1 MIIGLVYGVVD
12 RGELRMF
19 ILDLL
24 NNFMNPYLYRTI
36 RKQFCEAL
44 NYHPIHGGWERPI
57 VMNQF
62 EFRENVKI
70 EGESWWEWKKLDSE
84 VPSIEEMISEI
95 EFRSGLFS
103 ITNPQTCKRL
113 ENPIFRIAKA
123 QTKSGKQIV
132 VPQFHLPLGNQYDQ
146 RITKDKSLYAFQL
159 IQSGFGVSDGL
170 KKAGVNWNAL
180 IRHTSYEPVRK
191 VNTHRR
197 VRKVIQ
203 LYRDGMT
210 LTDSLSFVEMSS
222 RTFWLKTGGI
232 KRVLQDTGVLEW
244 EISKLK
250 GEDGKTNKDSTQIT
264 HKQTR

>member
-1 MIIGLVYGVVD
+1 
-12 RGELRMF
+12 
-19 ILDLL
+19 
-24 NNFMNPYLYRTI
+24 MNPYLYRTI
-36 RKQFCEAL
+36 RKQICEAL

-95 EFRSGLFS
+95 EFRSGSFS

-123 QTKSGKQIV
+123 QPKSGKQTV
-132 VPQFHLPLGNQYDQ
+132 VPQ
-146 RITKDKSLYAFQL
+146 FQL
-159 IQSGFGVSDGL
+159 IQSGCGVFDGL
-170 KKAGVNWNAL
+170 KKAGVSWNAL
-180 IRHTSYEPVRK
+180 IRHTSYEPVRRT
-191 VNTHRR
+191 NTHRR
-197 VRKVIQ
+197 VKKVIQ

-222 RTFWLKTGGI
+222 RTFWLRTGGI

-250 GEDGKTNKDSTQIT
+250 GEDGKINKDSTQIT